1 MYGIVNKAI
10 EDLVIPNKELVK
22 HRRMTV
28 VNCFQNCILAYNSQ
42 LVLFVAIALPVV
54 NCFQNCI
61 LAYNSQPFGLPNKCS
76 AVVNCFQNCILA
88 YNSQQWTIFF

>member
-42 LVLFVAIALPVV
+42 HT
-54 NCFQNCI
+54 
-61 LAYNSQPFGLPNKCS
+61 
-76 AVVNCFQNCILA
+76 
-88 YNSQQWTIFF
+88 TIQSFDMLEVMSFF